1 MNQIEKDPARLLKF
15 KEICDFLLAGGYFRV
30 RISTLSPFD
39 KVIGGLCWSIT
50 ASGIAVD
57 IDLLFQ
63 EELQIGQRIALSEKI
78 VKALI
83 KMKCPLPLQPHQ
95 IQGLDYDALFP
106 IVQWCVKKVLETR
119 RLTGDLVRALALSQF
134 DKNYKYDELYDN
146 NLSLLYIRNINQ
158 SNTANRK
165 YKKATNAL
173 FNTIEAQTEAT
184 LLEYGEKSFSSNNIT
199 DQEAKDRKKSKQ
211 IGTSNRLKQFESAN
225 QIKKEEEEEE
235 DNVKENNELKKI
247 KELKSKLDILK
258 KNSNI
263 SGASLLEV
271 MKQGQDDLIQA
282 ELEYNKVNEDNIQ
295 QNNSIEI
302 KQINIQRTHQR
313 QVENLKKSLEIN
325 EKINQYKD
333 DYVISKNKVKEIK
346 QQELEKQQK
355 ILTIKTALQQLLE
368 FEKNAS
374 SEELIILKKMKHLVY
389 LNESLKNQE
398 KIFKQ
403 SCKKEHENLL
413 LQIKNIQL
421 GNVDDVETS
430 KLKEIERIYQ
440 QDLNKLKQIRMIL
453 AKKIKKY

>member
-235 DNVKENNELKKI
+235 EDNVKENNELKKI
-247 KELKSKLDILK
+247 KELKSKLDILKK

-325 EKINQYKD
+325 EKIKQYKD

-346 QQELEKQQK
+346 QQELE
-355 ILTIKTALQQLLE
+355 
-368 FEKNAS
+368 N
-374 SEELIILKKMKHLVY
+374 KKK
-389 LNESLKNQE
+389 
-398 KIFKQ
+398 F
-403 SCKKEHENLL
+403 
-413 LQIKNIQL
+413 
-421 GNVDDVETS
+421 
-430 KLKEIERIYQ
+430 
-440 QDLNKLKQIRMIL
+440 
-453 AKKIKKY
+453 